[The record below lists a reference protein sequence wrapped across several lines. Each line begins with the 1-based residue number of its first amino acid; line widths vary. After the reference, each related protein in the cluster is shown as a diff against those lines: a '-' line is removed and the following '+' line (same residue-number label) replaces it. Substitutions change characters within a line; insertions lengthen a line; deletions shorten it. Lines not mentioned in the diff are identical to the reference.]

1 MRFLVTGAALALAIT
16 GGAAAETKWDM
27 PTPYPEATFHTQNI
41 MEFAKDLEA
50 ATNGEISITVH
61 PAGSLFKHPE
71 IKNAVR
77 KGLAPIGEV
86 LVSRLSNEDPIFAA
100 DAIPFM
106 ASGYEASRA
115 LYDATRPALEE
126 KLAEQGLTF
135 LYAVPWP
142 PQGLYTK
149 VDVNVPADL
158 EGLKMRAYN
167 AALEQ
172 LSTLVGAVPTQVEV
186 PDIPTAFA
194 TGRVDAMITS
204 PSTGAN
210 SKAWDFLS
218 NYYDTQAWLPKNMVV
233 VNTAAFDALTD
244 EQKTAVKEAAAAA
257 ETRGWEMSEAEATSK
272 TQELADN
279 GIKVADPS
287 PELLEAL
294 NAAGKQ
300 MADEWAASVG
310 DMGAEVLEKV
320 SMSMSSEGGEMEKSE
335 DATMEKSGD
344 AEMAKDGD
352 AAMEKEETKTN

>member
-1 MRFLVTGAALALAIT
+1 MRNIVMTAALAAFGT
-16 GGAAAETKWDM
+16 VGAAYAETKWDM

-41 MEFAKDLEA
+41 MQFAKDIEEA
-50 ATNGEISITVH
+50 TGGEIAITVH
-61 PAGSLFKHPE
+61 PAGSLYKHPE

-86 LVSRLSNEDPIFAA
+86 LISRLSNEDPIFAA

-106 ASGYEASRA
+106 ASGYDASKA
-115 LYDATRPALEE
+115 LYDATRPMLEE
-126 KLAEQGLTF
+126 KLSEQGLTF

-149 VDVNVPADL
+149 AEIKSADDL
-158 EGLKMRAYN
+158 KGVKMRAYN

-186 PDIPTAFA
+186 PDIPTAFQ

-233 VNTAAFDALTD
+233 VNTSVLDALTD
-244 EQKTAVKEAAAAA
+244 EQKQAVMDAAAAA
-257 ETRGWEMSEAEATSK
+257 ETRGWEMSAAEATSK

-279 GIKVADPS
+279 GIVVADPS
-287 PELLEAL
+287 PELLEAM
-294 NAAGKQ
+294 NAAGET
-300 MADEWAASVG
+300 MAAEWAASVG
-310 DMGAEVLEKV
+310 EAGQEILDKV
-320 SMSMSSEGGEMEKSE
+320 AMAGSMKMDGDAMKDEAMEKT
-335 DATMEKSGD
+335 DASMEKMDEMKKEETMEK
-344 AEMAKDGD
+344 
-352 AAMEKEETKTN
+352 TN